1 MNRLPDSITTS
12 EKILFNATESSIVN
26 RMILSTRVESVNMF
40 RGSLREG
47 TDFLCVHDNAYI
59 TNG

>member
-26 RMILSTRVESVNMF
+26 RMILSTRVESVNM
-40 RGSLREG
+40 LKK
-47 TDFLCVHDNAYI
+47 
-59 TNG
+59 TNKFIRSIHKNLS